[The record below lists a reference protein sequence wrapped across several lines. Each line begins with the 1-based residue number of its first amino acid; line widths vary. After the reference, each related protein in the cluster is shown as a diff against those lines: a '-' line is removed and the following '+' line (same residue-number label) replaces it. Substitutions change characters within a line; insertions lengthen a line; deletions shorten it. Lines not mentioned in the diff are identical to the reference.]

1 MTMRVDPRRLLSEG
15 RPVLSD
21 ARNGS
26 KMVRLGAA
34 ALGAVACLGAF
45 ASMVVQ
51 ANDDQ
56 GVLAFVRQQTRPA
69 WVQSPNVRPAYVA
82 SPVAYQP
89 ARARTVQREAYGQ
102 REPARSREVQQR
114 APVAA
119 AYAPFSGFFGWDAPL
134 NEARGKGLQA
144 PAQETRTGRTQR
156 TAARAFT
163 TTPAAS
169 SINGSRVAYCVR
181 TCDGF
186 YFPVNVPSGSEEV
199 ACNRL
204 CPSAQTKV
212 YFGQIGREIDEARSG
227 DNGRKYAALSS
238 ALSYRKGV
246 DKSCSCTPEG
256 FGLSTNIPISRDVT
270 LRAGDIVMT
279 GTGMKVFNGGN
290 PGREGN
296 FTRIDRSR
304 MVSNTTRKTLKSMER
319 ASLPSGTL
327 RVAKRPAEEPARRIT
342 VVQNMGFSPVVT
354 MLDRSGSGVRVVGP
368 EGWSVVR

>member
-1 MTMRVDPRRLLSEG
+1 MTMRIDPRRLLLEG
-15 RPVLSD
+15 RLTSSIRRP
-21 ARNGS
+21 ARS
-26 KMVRLGAA
+26 TLH
-34 ALGAVACLGAF
+34 LGAVALAAVLTLGAF

-56 GVLAFVRQQTRPA
+56 GVVAFVRQQSRPA
-69 WVQSPNVRPAYVA
+69 WVQSPAVRPAYAA

-89 ARARTVQREAYGQ
+89 VRARTAQTEPNRARE
-102 REPARSREVQQR
+102 RR

-119 AYAPFSGFFGWDAPL
+119 AYAPFSGFFSWDGPL
-134 NEARGKGLQA
+134 HEARGKGLYA
-144 PAQETRTGRTQR
+144 PAPGAR
-156 TAARAFT
+156 AARAQPHARSVT
-163 TTPAAS
+163 RVS
-169 SINGSRVAYCVR
+169 HQINGSRVAYCVR

-186 YFPVNVPSGSEEV
+186 YFPVNVPQGTEDI

-212 YFGQIGREIDEARSG
+212 YFGQIGREIDDARAG

-256 FGLSTNIPISRDVT
+256 FGLSTNIPLARDVT

-279 GTGMKVFNGGN
+279 ATGMKVFNGGH

-304 MVSNTTRKTLKSMER
+304 MVSNGTRKALKDMER

-327 RVAKRPAEEPARRIT
+327 KVANRRPEEPTRRIV
-342 VVQNMGFSPVVT
+342 VVQNSGFSPAIT
-354 MLDRSGSGVRVVGP
+354 MNERSGGGIRVVGP
-368 EGWSVVR
+368 EGWTVVR